1 MIEAMALIAAVATA
15 TAVMLALGLR
25 SSMRKADSLADV
37 VKSQAV
43 AVRAAQ
49 MAADQA
55 MAVMK
60 KAESERDKIRDASSS
75 RLEALEKERVKLLKA
90 GADPTEMAKAWNEV
104 FSE

>member
-1 MIEAMALIAAVATA
+1 MIQAMALIAAVATA

-49 MAADQA
+49 IAADQA

-60 KAESERDKIRDASSS
+60 KAESERDKIRDASSL
-75 RLEALEKERVKLLKA
+75 RLETLEKERVKLLKA